1 MALKAVQPDDVN
13 FSLEDVF
20 VGGEADKLEWVSGW
34 RKLPHL
40 QPEVVK
46 QFDYPQQFAEDIF
59 GRIEQAL
66 RRRVSGSETNARVQ
80 TGRLSVVPADNP
92 EADSKMSVIPNLPVR
107 YIRSSDPQMVA
118 AHKADPCDETQLL
131 SDRQEGRCVVSYK
144 TPGGWVAITKTIL
157 TEVLGAGRD
166 VKIIG
171 LPPEA
176 AGVLKLMCPSLVVLP
191 DSYANR

>member
-1 MALKAVQPDDVN
+1 
-13 FSLEDVF
+13 
-20 VGGEADKLEWVSGW
+20 VSGW

-66 RRRVSGSETNARVQ
+66 RRRVSGGESNAGVR
-80 TGRLSVVPADNP
+80 TGRLFVVPADNP
-92 EADSKMSVIPNLPVR
+92 EPDSKTSVIPNLPVR

-144 TPGGWVAITKTIL
+144 TPGGWVAITKVIL
-157 TEVLGAGRD
+157 TEVLWAGRD

-171 LPPEA
+171 LPRDT